1 MNGIRPA
8 SLFLT
13 GIQFSLI
20 FEAFKLICKNLGPQ
34 FPKFCHHWCSA
45 VEKLSE
51 DPVLVQ
57 FAYHFVLTYM
67 WLLQHLCR
75 IQISLMLLRMYNLIF
90 EGEQEP
96 GYLMSWPTEVEMLQM
111 CYILAIWRF
120 AALFFIQSI
129 QDARFWFTIF

>member
-57 FAYHFVLTYM
+57 FAYHFVLTCMVSVVLVVLYEI
-67 WLLQHLCR
+67 R
-75 IQISLMLLRMYNLIF
+75 
-90 EGEQEP
+90 
-96 GYLMSWPTEVEMLQM
+96 
-111 CYILAIWRF
+111 
-120 AALFFIQSI
+120 
-129 QDARFWFTIF
+129 ARFRN